1 MAATNL
7 NSVVS
12 SIQGVSTIWIME
24 HSKLPTGELLEELP
38 FPTIAGLASGA
49 FDCIGKFGEG
59 TFSQEGEDTSV
70 ESKKYTDGSVAFT
83 TVKKGTYGLKGEL
96 HNVNRAICTNV
107 LKLKAV
113 AADAAPTTGAI
124 NENKTL
130 VYDATSGWI
139 DNAAVL
145 IEFASSN
152 AYKGMLI
159 PNTSVASK
167 MLIKGDSTD
176 NMTIEMKMEFSDAP
190 EQVVVASTAVDFTAD
205 YIGASFI
212 LIEK

>member
-1 MAATNL
+1 M
-7 NSVVS
+7 
-12 SIQGVSTIWIME
+12 
-24 HSKLPTGELLEELP
+24 
-38 FPTIAGLASGA
+38 
-49 FDCIGKFGEG
+49 
-59 TFSQEGEDTSV
+59 
-70 ESKKYTDGSVAFT
+70 AFT

-107 LKLKAV
+107 LKLTAV
-113 AADAAPTTGAI
+113 DADAEATTGAI

-159 PNTSVASK
+159 PNTSV
-167 MLIKGDSTD
+167 L
-176 NMTIEMKMEFSDAP
+176 
-190 EQVVVASTAVDFTAD
+190 
-205 YIGASFI
+205 
-212 LIEK
+212 LRC

>member
-24 HSKLPTGELLEELP
+24 HSKLPSGKLLEELP

-107 LKLKAV
+107 LKLTAV
-113 AADAAPTTGAI
+113 DAAATSTGAI

-176 NMTIEMKMEFSDAP
+176 NMTIEMKMDFSDAP
-190 EQVVVASTAVDFTAD
+190 EQVVVSSTAVDFTDD
-205 YIGASFI
+205 YKGASFI